1 MKNWTFSCHLARNEK
16 TQEENEKR
24 QKYEHHVEI
33 VSTFHQGRKQTKKNL
48 YINKEKKCTKKSKNI
63 AKNPKHVS
71 YKKVCPSHPWKARKK
86 KNLKIIRHKNRN
98 NEEKTEKINNG
109 RILLQIE
116 IFFGKQKQ
124 RKTNHNSMEFK
135 KKNFLM
141 KKKIRKKGEEKNS
154 KMNEATVS
162 IWPLKVS

>member
-1 MKNWTFSCHLARNEK
+1 MYKKIEK
-16 TQEENEKR
+16 
-24 QKYEHHVEI
+24 Y
-33 VSTFHQGRKQTKKNL
+33 
-48 YINKEKKCTKKSKNI
+48 CKKSKTCI
-63 AKNPKHVS
+63 IQKSLSLPPLKS
-71 YKKVCPSHPWKARKK
+71 QKEK

-141 KKKIRKKGEEKNS
+141 KKKIRKKGEEK
-154 KMNEATVS
+154 KFKNERSDGLNLTFESFIAK
-162 IWPLKVS
+162 LKSFKDFMKLFSNFPR

>member
-1 MKNWTFSCHLARNEK
+1 MYKKIEK
-16 TQEENEKR
+16 
-24 QKYEHHVEI
+24 Y
-33 VSTFHQGRKQTKKNL
+33 
-48 YINKEKKCTKKSKNI
+48 CKKSKTCI
-63 AKNPKHVS
+63 IQKSLSLPPLKS
-71 YKKVCPSHPWKARKK
+71 QKEK

-135 KKNFLM
+135 KKKLFDEKENPQ
-141 KKKIRKKGEEKNS
+141 KG
-154 KMNEATVS
+154 
-162 IWPLKVS
+162 

>member
-1 MKNWTFSCHLARNEK
+1 MARNEK
-16 TQEENEKR
+16 TQGENEKR
-24 QKYEHHVEI
+24 QKYVRHVEI
-33 VSTFHQGRKQTKKNL
+33 VSTFHQGRKQTKKKSL
-48 YINKEKKCTKKSKNI
+48 HKQRKKNVQKNRKILQKIQNMYHTKKFVPPTPEK
-63 AKNPKHVS
+63 PE
-71 YKKVCPSHPWKARKK
+71 RKK
-86 KNLKIIRHKNRN
+86 TLKIIRHKNRN

-124 RKTNHNSMEFK
+124 KNQPITTRWNLRR
-135 KKNFLM
+135 KNFLM

-162 IWPLKVS
+162 I

>member
-1 MKNWTFSCHLARNEK
+1 MARNEK
-16 TQEENEKR
+16 TQEEKEKR
-24 QKYEHHVEI
+24 QKYVRHVEI
-33 VSTFHQGRKQTKKNL
+33 VSTFHQGRKQTKKKSL
-48 YINKEKKCTKKSKNI
+48 HKQRKKNVQKNRKILQKIQNMYHTKKFVPPTPEK
-63 AKNPKHVS
+63 PE
-71 YKKVCPSHPWKARKK
+71 RK

-162 IWPLKVS
+162 I

>member
-1 MKNWTFSCHLARNEK
+1 MYHTKNFVPPTPEK
-16 TQEENEKR
+16 PER
-24 QKYEHHVEI
+24 
-33 VSTFHQGRKQTKKNL
+33 
-48 YINKEKKCTKKSKNI
+48 
-63 AKNPKHVS
+63 
-71 YKKVCPSHPWKARKK
+71 K

-135 KKNFLM
+135 KKKLFDEKENPQ
-141 KKKIRKKGEEKNS
+141 KG
-154 KMNEATVS
+154 
-162 IWPLKVS
+162 

>member
-1 MKNWTFSCHLARNEK
+1 MYKKIEK
-16 TQEENEKR
+16 
-24 QKYEHHVEI
+24 Y
-33 VSTFHQGRKQTKKNL
+33 
-48 YINKEKKCTKKSKNI
+48 CKKSKTCI
-63 AKNPKHVS
+63 IQKSLSLPPLKS
-71 YKKVCPSHPWKARKK
+71 QKE

-162 IWPLKVS
+162 I